1 MQKNILTNNNTQLK
15 KELDTI
21 LKEKDKAYFGT
32 PLQKV
37 DEEENLSVDEFK
49 RCYVEHKR
57 PVVLKGALKGRS
69 TFEKWGFDFFAQNYG
84 HTEVVSNLYDVQN
97 TAQVPLSTL
106 IDTITTGN
114 SSHPVYLQEW
124 WFQSHHPE
132 LLNDIMVPGFFADD
146 KNAEVFGY
154 MNHTLWI
161 GQKSAYTPLH
171 QDTVHANVWTA
182 QLRGHKRWT
191 LIDPAATL
199 NETSSGEPDI
209 KGFFQR
215 SLPMIY
221 ETVLEEGD
229 ILYMP
234 HKWWHRAETL
244 SNAISL
250 NTFYITADIL
260 QSYIR
265 DVLSIPLAASLNRD
279 LLQDKD
285 PMRYNICLQRAD
297 ILAKNMGLNAGNILN
312 IDMSGAAKS
321 GIYNVKKASG

>member
-1 MQKNILTNNNTQLK
+1 MQKNIFTNNNTQLK

-21 LKEKDKAYFGT
+21 LKTNDKAYISK

-37 DEEENLSVDEFK
+37 DEERNISVAEFK
-49 RCYVEHKR
+49 KCYVDNKR
-57 PVVLKGALKGRS
+57 PVVLKGVLNGSS
-69 TFEKWGFDFFAQNYG
+69 TFEKWGFDFFAQHYG
-84 HTEVVSNLYDVQN
+84 QTEVVSNLYDVHN
-97 TAQVPLSTL
+97 TAQVSLTAL
-106 IDTITTGN
+106 IDTITAGS

-132 LLNDIMVPGFFADD
+132 LLDDIEVPDFFADD

-161 GQKSAYTPLH
+161 GQKSSYTPIH

-191 LIDPAATL
+191 LIDPSAVLHKTAS
-199 NETSSGEPDI
+199 EEPDI
-209 KGFFQR
+209 ENFFER
-215 SLPMIY
+215 SMPMIY
-221 ETVLEEGD
+221 ETVLEESD

-250 NTFYITADIL
+250 NTFYITPEIL

-279 LLQDKD
+279 LLQDMD

-312 IDMSGAAKS
+312 IDMSGAARS
-321 GIYNVKKASG
+321 GIYNAKKANG